1 MMRYS
6 LIMTV
11 LTKSAP
17 IESLGLG
24 PGVHLLKVVV
34 AGDTLAFEVAASAD
48 RATPEPRQGTGFV
61 KTWSGTARKM
71 DVPGDDWLAHI
82 NTKHLR

>member
-1 MMRYS
+1 
-6 LIMTV
+6 MTV

-34 AGDTLAFEVAASAD
+34 AGDIVAFEVAPSAH
-48 RATPEPRQGTGFV
+48 RPPPEQRQGTGFV

-71 DVPGDDWLAHI
+71 DVPGDAWLAHI
-82 NTKHLR
+82 NAKHLR

>member
-1 MMRYS
+1 MEYP
-6 LIMTV
+6 LVMTV
-11 LTKSAP
+11 LTKSAT

-34 AGDTLAFEVAASAD
+34 VGDSVAFEVAAPAD
-48 RATPEPRQGTGFV
+48 RPPPVPQQGTGFV

-71 DVPGDDWLAHI
+71 DVPGDDRLAHI
-82 NTKHLR
+82 NAKHLR